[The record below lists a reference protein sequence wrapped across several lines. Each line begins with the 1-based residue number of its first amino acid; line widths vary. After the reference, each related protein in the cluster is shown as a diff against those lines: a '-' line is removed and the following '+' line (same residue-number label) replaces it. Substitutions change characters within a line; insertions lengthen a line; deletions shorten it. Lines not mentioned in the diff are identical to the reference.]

1 MKNVDVKKA
10 HVHIFIRTHTRIYA
24 AVGMTDLVDTWRT
37 DKTERTLCLV
47 DQVTFLV
54 SCYSFNTSS
63 SCPPSRLGIRVCNNC
78 RILYTCC
85 CLNEIIQ
92 STMVLY
98 MKIRVFRLK
107 AKQLC
112 LKGKK
117 KEMFGLK

>member
-1 MKNVDVKKA
+1 
-10 HVHIFIRTHTRIYA
+10 
-24 AVGMTDLVDTWRT
+24 MTDLVDTWRT
-37 DKTERTLCLV
+37 DKTERTLCLSCRSRKV
-47 DQVTFLV
+47 AFLV

-63 SCPPSRLGIRVCNNC
+63 SCPPSRLGIRVRNNC

-98 MKIRVFRLK
+98 MKIRGFRVK